1 MGKTPEEEYK
11 EALKAQLTREQK
23 PEEPVYYSRTGF
35 RHSEPAS
42 GRPLRHSL
50 FRSRRRMGLGM
61 LLPLLLIFM
70 MSGNLR
76 GVVIP
81 LIAAVL
87 LYLVVTRRRG

>member
-11 EALKAQLTREQK
+11 EALKAQLTKEQT
-23 PEEPVYYSRTGF
+23 PEEPVFYSRTGF
-35 RHSEPAS
+35 RHSEPVS
-42 GRPLRHSL
+42 RKPPRYSL
-50 FRSRRRMGLGM
+50 FRTRRRMGLGM

-81 LIAAVL
+81 LMAAIL
-87 LYLVVTRRRG
+87 LYLVVTRKR

>member
-11 EALKAQLTREQK
+11 EALKAQLTQEQK

-35 RHSEPAS
+35 RHSEPAT
-42 GRPLRHSL
+42 RKTPRYSL

-81 LIAAVL
+81 LMAAIL
-87 LYLVVTRRRG
+87 LYLVVTRKR